1 MSEYGFLFSDGP
13 HARGRFHAWMSR
25 SRPVFARPFINTAG
39 RCLRRSAVAPTLLAY
54 CRAVLPGEWCMDR
67 LLDLQRLPGNERSD
81 ARRVGIECARTCSS
95 RWSPSPSKNNNLKT
109 EVHTYHKYP

>member
-1 MSEYGFLFSDGP
+1 MSEYGFRFSDGP

-67 LLDLQRLPGNERSD
+67 LLDLQRLRSEEHTSEIQSLMRISY
-81 ARRVGIECARTCSS
+81 AVFC
-95 RWSPSPSKNNNLKT
+95 LKKT
-109 EVHTYHKYP
+109 T